1 MNSESLRSDNNPVTV
16 NGAERPAALCQACGA
31 DVKKILIG
39 ALGVSLAVLA
49 AAYGGDWVLW
59 RIRISRSSGY
69 GSVSVRQYYAINE
82 KNSRTEYVYGST
94 QEQNCVN
101 SLFGH
106 QDLLPCWYLR
116 RHPDRQ
122 VKI

>member
-1 MNSESLRSDNNPVTV
+1 M
-16 NGAERPAALCQACGA
+16 

-39 ALGVSLAVLA
+39 ALTGAVVLLA
-49 AAYGGDWVLW
+49 ALYCGDWILL
-59 RIRISRSSGY
+59 RIRIMRSSGY
-69 GSVSVRQYYAINE
+69 GSVTVRQYYAINE

-94 QEQNCVN
+94 EDQTCVN

-106 QDLLPCWYLR
+106 QGLLPCWYLR
-116 RHPDRQ
+116 RHPDHQ

>member
-1 MNSESLRSDNNPVTV
+1 V
-16 NGAERPAALCQACGA
+16 

-39 ALGVSLAVLA
+39 TMTVAVVLLA
-49 AAYGGDWVLW
+49 AVYCGDWILL
-59 RIRISRSSGY
+59 RIRITRSSGY
-69 GSVSVRQYYAINE
+69 GSVTVRQYYAINE

-94 QEQNCVN
+94 EDQTCVN

-106 QDLLPCWYLR
+106 QGLLPCWYLR
-116 RHPDRQ
+116 RHPDHQ